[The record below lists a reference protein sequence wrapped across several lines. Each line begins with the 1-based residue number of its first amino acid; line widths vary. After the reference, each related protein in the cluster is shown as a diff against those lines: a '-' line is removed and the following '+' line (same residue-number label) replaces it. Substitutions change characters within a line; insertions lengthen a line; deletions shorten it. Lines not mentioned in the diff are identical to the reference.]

1 MITISSERRHQIA
14 RTAKV
19 VLIVVAILVFLLI
32 VVSLIVRAIALDAD
46 GTRVR
51 HRFFVV
57 GFFRRFGYR

>member
-1 MITISSERRHQIA
+1 
-14 RTAKV
+14 
-19 VLIVVAILVFLLI
+19 LLI